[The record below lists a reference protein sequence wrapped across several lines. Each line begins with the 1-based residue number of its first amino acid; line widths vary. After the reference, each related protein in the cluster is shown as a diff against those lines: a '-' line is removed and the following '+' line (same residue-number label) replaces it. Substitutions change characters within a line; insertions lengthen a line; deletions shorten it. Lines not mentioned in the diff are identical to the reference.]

1 MFRAVI
7 RLLALT
13 LLVAACRRAP
23 EKPQLT
29 FSEVWSRPVQVTNPA
44 EGANGVVYLNIAN
57 HGGADRLLR
66 AHAEVCEVTEI
77 HQTLMHGDRM
87 SMQPVSAEGLEV
99 PAQGKLKLAPRGNHI
114 MLMQLKQSLRLGDS
128 IEVHLDFAESGMKT
142 VYSKIRE

>member
-1 MFRAVI
+1 MSRSVL
-7 RLLALT
+7 RLLALA

-29 FSEVWSRPVQVTNPA
+29 FSEVWSRPVQVTDPA

-57 HGGADRLLR
+57 RGGADRLLR

-99 PAQGKLKLAPRGNHI
+99 PAQGQLQLAPGGNHI
-114 MLMQLKQSLRLGDS
+114 MLMQLKHSLRLGDS
-128 IEVHLDFAESGMKT
+128 LEVHLDFSESGMQT
-142 VYSKIRE
+142 VYSRVRE